1 MFRHVLSKHTREEEA
16 MILTSTIDT
25 LNSAMFYTTSAVN
38 AICKAKS
45 KGEAFNN
52 LTRNPQFNHHYTT
65 HPETSTTVLNL
76 SSPLD
81 KNKTVYIQ
89 VTVKPIG
96 ERHSKKYNYTVKVAV
111 GNPFTGTGFD
121 TTEMVFDKQF

>member
-1 MFRHVLSKHTREEEA
+1 
-16 MILTSTIDT
+16 MILTNTIDS
-25 LNSAMFYTTSAVN
+25 LNPAMSYTTSAVN

-45 KGEAFNN
+45 KSEAFNN
-52 LTRNPQFNHHYTT
+52 LTSNPHFDHHYTT
-65 HPETSTTVLNL
+65 HPETSVAVLNL
-76 SSPLD
+76 SSQLD
-81 KNKTVYIQ
+81 KNKTAYIQ